1 MDGIIDL
8 EEIIG
13 IFKLNVV
20 VKLSWRL
27 RLIMDDVYKIDYW
40 FLDV

>member
-20 VKLSWRL
+20 VKLSRRL
-27 RLIMDDVYKIDYW
+27 RLIMDDVYKIDY
-40 FLDV
+40 